1 MCILYVQL
9 NRVLSYVACK
19 RSRWCLAKFIIS
31 LSSLRVRHT
40 AENEPSKH
48 IYNVETGRNHS
59 QVVCVCVCLCVS
71 VWERFCGGRKR
82 ERDLFI
88 RAEMK
93 VHLSSQSDKLTPA
106 RCSRCS
112 LCMDME
118 SRHHESCMGAIG
130 LLHYSQASYPHTAP
144 WWQHFLLC
152 IKHAH

>member
-9 NRVLSYVACK
+9 NRAFSYVAGK

-31 LSSLRVRHT
+31 LSSLRVWHT
-40 AENEPSKH
+40 AEKEPSKH
-48 IYNVETGRNHS
+48 IYNVETDRNHS
-59 QVVCVCVCLCVS
+59 QVVCVCVCLCGRDS
-71 VWERFCGGRKR
+71 VGAER

-112 LCMDME
+112 LCTDME

>member
-1 MCILYVQL
+1 MCILYVEL
-9 NRVLSYVACK
+9 NRVFSCVACE
-19 RSRWCLAKFIIS
+19 RSRWHLAKFIIS
-31 LSSLRVRHT
+31 LSSLRVWHT
-40 AENEPSKH
+40 AEKEPSKH
-48 IYNVETGRNHS
+48 IYNVETGRIHS
-59 QVVCVCVCLCVS
+59 QWLVCVCVRVGEIL
-71 VWERFCGGRKR
+71 WGQKER

-112 LCMDME
+112 LCTDME